1 MARATKPPR
10 AGTSGR
16 IIWVQGML
24 CGGVLAL
31 ATPTAILLVGLLAP
45 AALAWHLDRQP
56 GKPVA
61 RAVAVCALAGAIG
74 PLAILWR
81 SGHSLTVALAM
92 LGDPFALLPAWAA
105 AGGGWLLAD
114 LLPLLLRFTLEIT
127 ANARAARL
135 RAESAQLQS
144 DWGVSPPGTS
154 G

>member
-1 MARATKPPR
+1 MARAKKPPR

-16 IIWVQGML
+16 IIWVQGLL

-92 LGDPFALLPAWAA
+92 LGDPFALFPAWAA

-114 LLPLLLRFTLEIT
+114 LLPLVLRYSLDIA

-135 RAESAQLQS
+135 RAERARLQS
-144 DWGVSPPGTS
+144 NWGVSPPDDGN
-154 G
+154 